1 MELEKKS
8 RSLKKVIK
16 TFIESIKLL
25 HKLDKGLVTYYA
37 LIGLMVGAKPFVN
50 IYALKLI
57 INAISAQKTFKEVFI
72 LALATVVLNLLL
84 DLTEKFLGH
93 HAYFRME
100 LMTEKRDMEFG
111 RKNTTIDYEFLED
124 PNLHIELDKM
134 YNMDYNGGFGLW
146 NQLVNCMELVQN
158 TFLFIS
164 GIILAIPMYKTYA
177 PIFGLPLFA
186 QNIIFT
192 LLVLFIC
199 FLQIRINS
207 VSLRRMDK
215 FEKSD
220 VFEKERPYSYAVDS
234 LLDYKMGKDIRLYNS
249 ELYKGYFETQ
259 NEFDKMVNRTFR
271 ILRLPAKLSL
281 SFFNIIG
288 LLVVYLFVG
297 LKAYYEVISVGDI
310 VQYAGAVTQFVFAIS
325 GLTTVFNDI
334 TNNCDFFDLCL
345 GFINL
350 SETKYSGTQPIE
362 KRDGNQYEFEFRNVS
377 FRYPGT
383 EKCVLKN
390 INLKLKAGERLAVVG
405 MNGSGKTTF
414 IKLLVRLYDPSEGE
428 ILLNGVTIKQF
439 DYDEYLN
446 LLAVVFQDFS
456 LFSFKLGQNVVSG
469 LTYDKEK
476 ALRALNA
483 ANFVQSLEKMPEDL
497 DSYLYNDYEDGGMEI
512 SGGEAQKIAMAR
524 AIYKDAPFI
533 ILDEPT
539 AALDPISESEIYSGF
554 DKIVGSKTAIYISHR
569 LSSCRFCDTILVFDH
584 GEIVQTGSHDEL
596 VQNKAGKYYELW
608 NAQAQYYRGEEI
620 RVLLS

>member
-1 MELEKKS
+1 
-8 RSLKKVIK
+8 
-16 TFIESIKLL
+16 
-25 HKLDKGLVTYYA
+25 
-37 LIGLMVGAKPFVN
+37 
-50 IYALKLI
+50 
-57 INAISAQKTFKEVFI
+57 
-72 LALATVVLNLLL
+72 
-84 DLTEKFLGH
+84 
-93 HAYFRME
+93 
-100 LMTEKRDMEFG
+100 
-111 RKNTTIDYEFLED
+111 
-124 PNLHIELDKM
+124 
-134 YNMDYNGGFGLW
+134 
-146 NQLVNCMELVQN
+146 
-158 TFLFIS
+158 
-164 GIILAIPMYKTYA
+164 
-177 PIFGLPLFA
+177 
-186 QNIIFT
+186 
-192 LLVLFIC
+192 
-199 FLQIRINS
+199 
-207 VSLRRMDK
+207 
-215 FEKSD
+215 
-220 VFEKERPYSYAVDS
+220 
-234 LLDYKMGKDIRLYNS
+234 
-249 ELYKGYFETQ
+249 
-259 NEFDKMVNRTFR
+259 
-271 ILRLPAKLSL
+271 
-281 SFFNIIG
+281 
-288 LLVVYLFVG
+288 
-297 LKAYYEVISVGDI
+297 
-310 VQYAGAVTQFVFAIS
+310 
-325 GLTTVFNDI
+325 
-334 TNNCDFFDLCL
+334 
-345 GFINL
+345 
-350 SETKYSGTQPIE
+350 
-362 KRDGNQYEFEFRNVS
+362 
-377 FRYPGT
+377 
-383 EKCVLKN
+383 
-390 INLKLKAGERLAVVG
+390 

-456 LFSFKLGQNVVSG
+456 LFSFKLGQNVASV

-608 NAQAQYYRGEEI
+608 NAQAQYYREEEI